1 MHSSIL
7 VWGMSWIEELGGLSP
22 WGLKDSDMTER
33 ACHIHTCSETHLKHL
48 GQCFYMDRER

>member
-7 VWGMSWIEELGGLSP
+7 VWRISWIEEFGGLSP

-33 ACHIHTCSETHLKHL
+33 ACHTHIPVQKPT
-48 GQCFYMDRER
+48 